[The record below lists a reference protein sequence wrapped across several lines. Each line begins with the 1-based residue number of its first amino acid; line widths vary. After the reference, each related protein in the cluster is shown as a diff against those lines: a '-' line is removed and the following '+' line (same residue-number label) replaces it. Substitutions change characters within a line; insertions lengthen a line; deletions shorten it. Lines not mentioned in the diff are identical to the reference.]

1 MSVKQEDIFDLEMV
15 NVKTLERHTL
25 KYNTVRHKL
34 VIVPGPEDNSEIVV
48 FEPISG
54 PEEGT

>member
-1 MSVKQEDIFDLEMV
+1 MSVKPEDVFDMEMV

-25 KYNTVRHKL
+25 KYNKARHKL
-34 VIVPGPEDNSEIVV
+34 VITPGPEDNSEFVV